1 MAALAD
7 FVATGWIWVTGGVGL
22 GEGVVHHA
30 AYCWNVSRFR
40 SRLVSGG
47 EILAKLFSVPWRLRE
62 RFLATEWVGAI
73 DDRAAEGAERTR
85 KQFLWALCVLS
96 ECSERA

>member
-7 FVATGWIWVTGGVGL
+7 IGATGWIWVAAGVGL
-22 GEGVVHHA
+22 GEGVVRHA
-30 AYCWNVSRFR
+30 AFYSNVSRFR

-85 KQFLWALCVLS
+85 KQFLCVLS
-96 ECSERA
+96 KRNERA

>member
-7 FVATGWIWVTGGVGL
+7 IGATGWIWVATGVGL
-22 GEGVVHHA
+22 GEGVVRHA
-30 AYCWNVSRFR
+30 AFYSNVSRFR

-62 RFLATEWVGAI
+62 RFQAT
-73 DDRAAEGAERTR
+73 DR
-85 KQFLWALCVLS
+85 
-96 ECSERA
+96 SER